1 MPIEEAT
8 GGIIGDLILTK
19 AGLML
24 GVVGVVIIG
33 LSLGVSIIFSDSEED
48 FIEAKKNKQS
58 IKCIGL
64 FNSYTIDYDKYEVK
78 DKTIIMKRNIFN
90 KKFFIADCDILM

>member
-8 GGIIGDLILTK
+8 GGIVGDLILTN

-33 LSLGVSIIFSDSEED
+33 LSLGVSTIFSDSKED
-48 FIEAKKNKQS
+48 FIEAKKINNPLS
-58 IKCIGL
+58 
-64 FNSYTIDYDKYEVK
+64 VK
-78 DKTIIMKRNIFN
+78 DCLNHIQSTMTNMK
-90 KKFFIADCDILM
+90 

>member
-33 LSLGVSIIFSDSEED
+33 LSLGIGTIFSDTKED

-58 IKCIGL
+58 IKCKGL
-64 FNSYTIDYDKYEVK
+64 FKSYTIDYDKYEVK

-90 KKFFIADCDILM
+90 KKFFIDDCDIQG